1 VIRSGT
7 AAASEFA
14 VARSARMK
22 FVRTSLLVLAF
33 AAAACDANDPVAEDA
48 ENTAGLP
55 SVDNVAGGRDG
66 QPSADG
72 APPANGTATAA
83 PANQAQVAA
92 IPAALHGRWGMT
104 PADCTSTRGDA
115 KGLLVVSS
123 DGLRFYESRAVPV
136 RNPATSEDSFSADF
150 AFTGEGQSWTKFQ
163 TLTLDDDKLVRT
175 ESSPMASFTYVRC
188 R

>member
-1 VIRSGT
+1 
-7 AAASEFA
+7 
-14 VARSARMK
+14 MK
-22 FVRTSLLVLAF
+22 FAHASLLALAF
-33 AAAACDANDPVAEDA
+33 AVAACDANDPVADEA

-72 APPANGTATAA
+72 GPPSNGVSAPAPPAANQGPAA
-83 PANQAQVAA
+83 P
-92 IPAALHGRWGMT
+92 IPAALQGRWGMS
-104 PADCTSTRGDA
+104 PADCTAPLSDA

-123 DGLRFYESRAVPV
+123 DGLRFYESRATPV
-136 RNPATSEDSFSADF
+136 RNAAKSDDSFSADF
-150 AFTGEGQSWTKFQ
+150 AFTGEGQTWTKFQ

>member
-1 VIRSGT
+1 
-7 AAASEFA
+7 
-14 VARSARMK
+14 MK
-22 FVRTSLLVLAF
+22 SLHTSLIALAF
-33 AAAACDANDPVAEDA
+33 AVAACDANDPVAEDA
-48 ENTAGLP
+48 DNTAGLP

-66 QPSADG
+66 TPSADG
-72 APPANGTATAA
+72 APPTNGTAVQPAPANAA
-83 PANQAQVAA
+83 PAAS
-92 IPAALHGRWGMT
+92 IPAALQGRWGMT

-123 DGLRFYESRAVPV
+123 GGLQFYESRATPV
-136 RNPATSEDSFSADF
+136 RNAQKSDDSFSADF

-188 R
+188 G

>member
-1 VIRSGT
+1 
-7 AAASEFA
+7 
-14 VARSARMK
+14 MK
-22 FVRTSLLVLAF
+22 LNRTSLIAVAF
-33 AAAACDANDPVAEDA
+33 ALAACSGNDPVADEAD
-48 ENTAGLP
+48 NTAGLP

-72 APPANGTATAA
+72 APPANGAAIEPAPANAA
-83 PANQAQVAA
+83 PAAA

-123 DGLRFYESRAVPV
+123 DGMRFYESRAVPASHV
-136 RNPATSEDSFSADF
+136 QTSEDSISADF